1 MKLSVGIVNGA
12 KVVPLSEVE
21 KLVEELNAYKI
32 ANKNLQAMLDIA
44 LSAKGEKSVSEGTE

>member
-1 MKLSVGIVNGA
+1 MKLSVGIVNGT

-32 ANKNLQAMLDIA
+32 ANKNLQTMLDIA
-44 LSAKGEKSVSEGTE
+44 LSAKGEKSVSKDAG

>member
-32 ANKNLQAMLDIA
+32 ANKNLQTMLDIA
-44 LSAKGEKSVSEGTE
+44 LSAKGEKSVSEDAG

>member
-1 MKLSVGIVNGA
+1 MKFSVGIVNGA

-32 ANKNLQAMLDIA
+32 ANKNLQTMLDIA
-44 LSAKGEKSVSEGTE
+44 LSAKGEKSVSKDAE

>member
-21 KLVEELNAYKI
+21 KIVEELDAYKI
-32 ANKNLQAMLDIA
+32 ANKNLQTMLDIA
-44 LSAKGEKSVSEGTE
+44 LSAKGEKRVFEDAE

>member
-1 MKLSVGIVNGA
+1 MKMSVGIVNGA

-32 ANKNLQAMLDIA
+32 ANKNLQTMLDIA
-44 LSAKGEKSVSEGTE
+44 LSAKGEKRVSEDAE

>member
-32 ANKNLQAMLDIA
+32 ANKNLQTMLDIA
-44 LSAKGEKSVSEGTE
+44 LSAKGEKRVSEGTE